1 MNWQKIDEKLI
12 KRGELILDTDLLK
25 HHDKELKAANQGKNG
40 RPFRMAASY
49 IQLLSAV
56 RYLYQMPY
64 RQLEG
69 FTRSL
74 HRLVP
79 ALPTG
84 DYSGLRIRILS
95 QPVDPYR
102 GLKETNEPVS
112 IAVDSTGI
120 KVEKAGGWI
129 ERKHGKKKRYIK
141 LHFAVNTVTHEVVAM
156 AVSTDDVHD
165 VRALS
170 GLVEEAEGNVRVA
183 EGIGD
188 GAYDSGEVY
197 DLLEVRGIEPV
208 IKPRRNAR
216 VDTGPPARRLAGSR
230 VRELGYEA
238 WARLTGYGRR
248 WAVETAYSTF
258 KRLFGECSLA
268 RSFEN
273 IARELVGKVALYNV
287 LVNGRARPGSTKES
301 VCTI

>member
-12 KRGELILDTDLLK
+12 RRGELILDTDLLE
-25 HHDKELKAANQGKNG
+25 HHEEELKAANRGKNG

-49 IQLLSAV
+49 TQLLAAV

-69 FTRSL
+69 FTRAL

-79 ALPTG
+79 TTPPEA

-95 QPVDPYR
+95 QPVNPYHDLR
-102 GLKETNEPVS
+102 ETNEPVS

-129 ERKHGKKKRYIK
+129 ERKHGKKKRYVK

-156 AVSTDDVHD
+156 EISTDDMHD
-165 VRALS
+165 VKALP

-183 EGIGD
+183 RLYGD
-188 GAYDSGEVY
+188 GAYDSGDAY
-197 DLLEVRGIEPV
+197 RLLEGRGIEPV

-216 VDTGPPARRLAGSR
+216 LESGPPARRRAVSQI
-230 VRELGYEA
+230 REVGYEA
-238 WARLTGYGRR
+238 WARITGYGGR
-248 WAVETAYSTF
+248 WAVETAYSSF
-258 KRLFGECSLA
+258 KRLFGELSLA
-268 RSFEN
+268 RSFEC

-287 LVNGRARPGSTKES
+287 LVNG
-301 VCTI
+301 

>member
-1 MNWQKIDEKLI
+1 MDWQKIDEKLI
-12 KRGELILDTDLLK
+12 RRGELILDTDLLE
-25 HHDKELKAANQGKNG
+25 HHEEELKAVNRGKNG
-40 RPFRMAASY
+40 RPYRMAASY

-69 FTRSL
+69 FTHTL
-74 HRLVP
+74 HKLVP

-95 QPVDPYR
+95 LPVDPYR
-102 GLKETNEPVS
+102 SLRETNEPVS

-120 KVEKAGGWI
+120 KVQKAGGWI
-129 ERKHGKKKRYIK
+129 ERKHGKKKRYVK

-156 AVSTDDVHD
+156 EVSTDDVHD
-165 VRALS
+165 VKALP
-170 GLVEEAEGNVRVA
+170 GLVEGAERNVRVA
-183 EGIGD
+183 KLYGD
-188 GAYDSGEVY
+188 GAYDSGDAY
-197 DLLEVRGIEPV
+197 RLLEGRGIEPV

-216 VDTGPPARRLAGSR
+216 LDTGPPARRRAVSQI
-230 VRELGYEA
+230 RELGYEA
-238 WARLTGYGRR
+238 WARVTGYGRR

-258 KRLFGECSLA
+258 KRLFGELSLA

-273 IARELVGKVALYNV
+273 IARELAGKVALYNV
-287 LVNGRARPGSTKES
+287 LVNG
-301 VCTI
+301 

>member
-12 KRGELILDTDLLK
+12 RRGELILDTDLLK
-25 HHDKELKAANQGKNG
+25 HHEEELKTANQGKNG

-74 HRLVP
+74 HTLVP

-95 QPVDPYR
+95 QPIDPYR
-102 GLKETNEPVS
+102 GLRETSEPVS

-129 ERKHGKKKRYIK
+129 ERVHGKKKRYVK
-141 LHFAVNTVTHEVVAM
+141 LHFAVNTETHEVVAM
-156 AVSTDDVHD
+156 EISTDDVHD
-165 VRALS
+165 VKALP

-183 EGIGD
+183 RLYGD

-197 DLLEVRGIEPV
+197 GFLEAKGIEPV

-216 VDTGPPARRLAGSR
+216 LGTGPPARRRAVALI
-230 VRELGYEA
+230 RELGYDA
-238 WARLTGYGRR
+238 WAKLTGYGRR
-248 WAVETAYSTF
+248 WAVETSYSTF
-258 KRLFGECSLA
+258 KRLFGELSLA

-273 IARELVGKVALYNV
+273 IARELVGKVALYNM
-287 LVNGRARPGSTKES
+287 LVNG
-301 VCTI
+301 

>member
-12 KRGELILDTDLLK
+12 RRGELILDTDLLK
-25 HHDKELKAANQGKNG
+25 HHEEELKTANQGKNG

-49 IQLLSAV
+49 IQLPSAV

-74 HRLVP
+74 HTLVP

-95 QPVDPYR
+95 QPIDPYR
-102 GLKETNEPVS
+102 GLRETSEPVS

-129 ERKHGKKKRYIK
+129 ERVHGKKKRYVK
-141 LHFAVNTVTHEVVAM
+141 LHFAVNTETHEVVAM
-156 AVSTDDVHD
+156 EISTDDVHD
-165 VRALS
+165 VKALP

-183 EGIGD
+183 RLYGD

-197 DLLEVRGIEPV
+197 GFLEAKGIEPV

-216 VDTGPPARRLAGSR
+216 LGTGPPARRRAVALI
-230 VRELGYEA
+230 RELGYDA
-238 WARLTGYGRR
+238 WAKLTGYGRR
-248 WAVETAYSTF
+248 WAVETSYSTF
-258 KRLFGECSLA
+258 KRLFGELSLA

-273 IARELVGKVALYNV
+273 IVRELVGKVALYNM
-287 LVNGRARPGSTKES
+287 LVNG
-301 VCTI
+301 

>member
-1 MNWQKIDEKLI
+1 MGWKETDEKLI
-12 KRGELILDTDLLK
+12 RRGELILDPEFLRNRK
-25 HHDKELKAANQGKNG
+25 QELKTMNTHKRGPHYRLAN
-40 RPFRMAASY
+40 SY

-69 FTRSL
+69 FTHSL
-74 HRLVP
+74 HTLVP

-84 DYSGLRIRILS
+84 DYSGLRRRILS
-95 QPVDPYR
+95 QPVDPYKD
-102 GLKETNEPVS
+102 LKDTTEPVT

-129 ERKHGKKKRYIK
+129 ERKHGKKKRYVK

-156 AVSTDDVHD
+156 EVSTDDMHD
-165 VRALS
+165 VKALP
-170 GLVEEAEGNVRVA
+170 GLVEEAGRNVRVA
-183 EGIGD
+183 KLIGD

-197 DLLEVRGIEPV
+197 DLLESRGIEAV

-216 VDTGPPARRLAGSR
+216 LGAGPLARRRAVALI
-230 VRELGYEA
+230 RELGYEA
-238 WARLTGYGRR
+238 WARITEYGRR

-258 KRLFGECSLA
+258 KRLFGELSLA
-268 RSFEN
+268 RGFEG
-273 IARELVGKVALYNV
+273 IVRELVGKVALYNM
-287 LVNGRARPGSTKES
+287 LVNM
-301 VCTI
+301 

>member
-1 MNWQKIDEKLI
+1 MAWKETDERLI
-12 KRGELILDTDLLK
+12 RRGELILDPSLLES
-25 HHDKELKAANQGKNG
+25 HEQELKTMNKGRRG
-40 RPFRMAASY
+40 RPYLLANTY
-49 IQLLSAV
+49 VELLSAI

-74 HRLVP
+74 HTLVP
-79 ALPTG
+79 ALPPG
-84 DYSGLRIRILS
+84 DYSGLRKRILRLS
-95 QPVDPYR
+95 VDPYR
-102 GLKETNEPVS
+102 SLGETREPVS

-129 ERKHGKKKRYIK
+129 ERKHGKKKRYVK
-141 LHFAVNTVTHEVVAM
+141 LHFAVRVDTHEVVAM
-156 AVSTDDVHD
+156 EVSTDDMHD
-165 VRALS
+165 VRALP
-170 GLVEEAEGNVRVA
+170 GLVEKAEGNVRVA
-183 EGIGD
+183 KVYGD
-188 GAYDSGEVY
+188 GAYDSGEVI
-197 DLLEVRGIEPV
+197 DLLEAKGIEPV

-216 VDTGPPARRLAGSR
+216 VDAGPPARRLAVGR

-238 WARLTGYGRR
+238 WARVTGYGRR

-258 KRLFGECSLA
+258 KRLFGELSLA

-287 LVNGRARPGSTKES
+287 LVNG
-301 VCTI
+301 